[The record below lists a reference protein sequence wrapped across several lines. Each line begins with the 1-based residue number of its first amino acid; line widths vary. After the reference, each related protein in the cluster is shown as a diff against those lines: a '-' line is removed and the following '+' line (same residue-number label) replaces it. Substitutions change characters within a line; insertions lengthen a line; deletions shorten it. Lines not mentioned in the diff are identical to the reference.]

1 MKMRKPKGL
10 KKGDKVAIVSLSS
23 GILGESFAEHQ
34 LKLGSDRLTELG
46 LVPVFMSNALKG
58 MDALDKYPEWRAEDL
73 KDAFEDPSIKGIICA
88 IGGDDTYRL
97 LPYLMEDDEF
107 IENVKSS
114 PKLFTG
120 FSDTTVNHL
129 MFHQL
134 GMTSFY
140 GPNFLND
147 FAELGNEMLPYTKT
161 IVKGFFAGNELEGV
175 PVSVAWYEER
185 TDFSEETLGTER
197 NKYVEETGF
206 EVLQGEGSVS
216 GKLLGG
222 CLESLVECLTGER
235 YKEQAEVIKTY
246 NIFPS
251 VDEWKKTLL
260 FIETSEE
267 RPTPEK
273 FRELLN
279 VLKSYGLF
287 DVINGIL
294 VGKPQNEEYYEEY
307 KSVLMEIV
315 EDNTLPILYN
325 LPFGHA
331 YPRCLLPYGIEA
343 TLDTENK
350 SVRFNESYFSV

>member
-1 MKMRKPKGL
+1 MKKPKGL
-10 KKGDKVAIVSLSS
+10 EKGDKVAVVSLSS
-23 GILGESFAEHQ
+23 GILGEAFAEHQ

-46 LVPVFMSNALKG
+46 LIPVFMPHALKG
-58 MDALDKYPEWRAEDL
+58 MDALDKHPEWRAEDL
-73 KDAFEDPSIKGIICA
+73 KEAFRDSSIKGIICA

-107 IENVKSS
+107 IENVQTS

-129 MFHQL
+129 MFYRL

-147 FAELGNEMLPYTKT
+147 FAELGSELLPYTKT
-161 IVKGFFAGNELEGV
+161 IIKGFFAGHELKGV
-175 PVSVAWYEER
+175 PASDTWYEER
-185 TDFSEETLGTER
+185 TDFSKEALGTER
-197 NKYVEETGF
+197 VQYVEERGA
-206 EVLQGEGSVS
+206 EVLQGKSSVT

-235 YKEQAEVIKTY
+235 YKEQAEMIQTY
-246 NIFPS
+246 TIFPS
-251 VDEWKKTLL
+251 LDEWTDTLL

-267 RPTPEK
+267 RPTPDK
-273 FRELLN
+273 FREMLT
-279 VLKSYGLF
+279 VLKNYGLF
-287 DVINGIL
+287 EVINGIL
-294 VGKPQNEEYYEEY
+294 VGKPQNEVHYEEY
-307 KSVLMEIV
+307 KSILVEIV
-315 EDNTLPILYN
+315 EDKTLPILYN

-331 YPRCLLPYGIEA
+331 YPRCLLPYGIET

-350 SVRFNESYFSV
+350 SLTFNESYFN